1 MTRGRGWEGKR
12 KGEVADLYRDRNS
25 HPWLAMKV
33 TASKM

>member
-1 MTRGRGWEGKR
+1 MIRGRGGGGKG

-33 TASKM
+33 TASSM